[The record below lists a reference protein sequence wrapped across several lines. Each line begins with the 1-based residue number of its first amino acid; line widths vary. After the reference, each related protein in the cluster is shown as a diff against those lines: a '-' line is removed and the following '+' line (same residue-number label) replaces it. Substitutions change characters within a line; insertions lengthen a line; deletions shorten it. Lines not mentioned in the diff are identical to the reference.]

1 MMEAKFYG
9 AGLAKL
15 ELGSELPG
23 NLIVIERADGVGRS
37 THIELLQGW
46 LEGQGF
52 AVSSTGLVRSA
63 LTRRGIQ
70 SAKEGHSFDRTTMAL
85 FYATDLADRIEHEII
100 PALFFFFFDMA
111 YSEIYTTRARGAAR
125 SVYPPRARGA
135 ARGLDRE
142 WLARLYGFAL
152 APRRVFFLRLDPDEL
167 IRRTLRRGAE
177 LDYWES
183 GRDIGLAPDLYSSFH
198 QYQTLLLKEFDRMAP
213 PFGFTTID
221 ASRTVEEVQ
230 AELRREVANLL
241 DPSLLAPTP
250 DVADD

>member
-1 MMEAKFYG
+1 MDARFYG
-9 AGLAKL
+9 SGLAKL

-23 NLIVIERADGVGRS
+23 NLIVVEGADGVGRS
-37 THIELLQGW
+37 THIGLLQGW
-46 LEGQGF
+46 LEGHGF

-85 FYATDLADRIEHEII
+85 FYATDLADRVEHEII
-100 PALFFFFFDMA
+100 PALRSGFVVLADRYVF
-111 YSEIYTTRARGAAR
+111 TTMARGA
-125 SVYPPRARGA
+125 V
-135 ARGLDRE
+135 RGLDRD

-152 APRRVFFLRLDPDEL
+152 IPRRVFFLRLDPDEL
-167 IRRTLRRGAE
+167 IRRTLRRGGE

-183 GRDIGLAPDLYSSFH
+183 GRDIGLAPDLYTSFRR
-198 QYQTLLLKEFDRMAP
+198 YQTLILEEFDRMA
-213 PFGFTTID
+213 GMYDFTTID

-230 AELRREVANLL
+230 AELRQEVANLL
-241 DPSLLAPTP
+241 DPTLLAPAV

>member
-1 MMEAKFYG
+1 MDTRFYG

-15 ELGSELPG
+15 DVGVELPG
-23 NLIVIERADGVGRS
+23 NLIVIEGADGVGRS

-52 AVSSTGLVRSA
+52 AVASTGLVRSA
-63 LTRRGIQ
+63 LTRRGIEL
-70 SAKEGHSFDRTTMAL
+70 AKEGHSFDRTTMSL
-85 FYATDLADRIEHEII
+85 FYATDLGDRLEHEII
-100 PALFFFFFDMA
+100 PALRSGFVVLADR
-111 YSEIYTTRARGAAR
+111 YVYTTMARG
-125 SVYPPRARGA
+125 S

-152 APRRVFFLRLDPDEL
+152 VPRRVFFLRLDPDEL
-167 IRRTLRRGAE
+167 IRRTLRRGGE

-183 GRDIGLAPDLYSSFH
+183 GRDIGLAPDLYTSFRR
-198 QYQTLLLKEFDRMAP
+198 YQALILDEFDRMAEQY
-213 PFGFTTID
+213 GFTTID

-241 DPSLLAPTP
+241 DPSLLTP
-250 DVADD
+250 AVDVADD